1 MPIKVKQNLPA
12 QHILEQGE
20 YFCNDRAES
29 YDSGYTTIKC
39 FSIEFNA
46 KLKL

>member
-12 QHILEQGE
+12 QHILEQE
-20 YFCNDRAES
+20 NIFVMTEQRS

-46 KLKL
+46 D

>member
-1 MPIKVKQNLPA
+1 MPIKVKQNLPCTA
-12 QHILEQGE
+12 YFRAGE

-46 KLKL
+46 D